1 MASERRR
8 GKKRQSGRASAFAG
22 GVARMLS
29 GPLSRLFF
37 PVLSVLVALAC
48 FFWFRNAYYEANP
61 VFTVAPEDIVIRGN
75 ATLTRE
81 QVLQNFGLDRPING
95 FGLVRS
101 DIVARLRR
109 QSPLIRNVTMTFQPG
124 RSLELWVEE
133 RMPLARL
140 AQTSLPLV
148 VDEDGVCF
156 IYPRPRDAYPEIGGF
171 DLPTDLMPG
180 DRLPPQLHC
189 MLRLIAAA
197 ASPDYHLPGSV
208 ARVFLL
214 SDDADDGLA
223 VTLRDGRKIDIAWPN
238 MARERGA
245 SDAMLRRLANV
256 GRALRSPA
264 LEGKTHFN
272 AMAPNAVSVSD

>member
-1 MASERRR
+1 MANDRRK
-8 GKKRQSGRASAFAG
+8 GKKRQPGALAALAGRLARAAAG
-22 GVARMLS
+22 PA
-29 GPLSRLFF
+29 SRLLF
-37 PVLSVLVALAC
+37 PALVAVATLAL
-48 FFWFRNAYYEANP
+48 FAWFRHAYYDRNP
-61 VFTVAPEDIVIRGN
+61 AFMVDPEGIVIHGN

-81 QVLQNFGLDRPING
+81 QVLQTFGLDHPVNG
-95 FGLVRS
+95 FALVRS

-109 QSPLIRNVTMTFQPG
+109 QSPLIKSVSMTFQPG
-124 RSLELWVEE
+124 RSLALRVDE
-133 RMPLARL
+133 RTPLARL
-140 AQTSLPLV
+140 AKTSLPLV
-148 VDEDGVCF
+148 VDEEGVCF

-180 DRLPPQLHC
+180 DRLPPPLHC

-197 ASPDYHLPGSV
+197 ASPDYHLSGSV
-208 ARVFLL
+208 ERVFLL

-223 VTLRDGRKIDIAWPN
+223 VTLRDGRKIDIAWPD

-264 LEGKTHFN
+264 LEGKRHFN